1 MNDMYKSPI
10 EVIYG
15 EMQMKVENDIYKAVQ
30 NVGVN
35 VEKEELLKALAYD
48 RGQYD
53 KGYAKAIDDF
63 AEAIKH
69 EIRNCAWQF
78 SRLEESTI
86 DAIAEK
92 MKGEEHEYDKR

>member
-1 MNDMYKSPI
+1 MYKLPI

-35 VEKEELLKALAYD
+35 VDKEELLKALEHD

-53 KGYAKAIDDF
+53 EGYADGYQKAVDEFAERCKGSVVCKLIGLRAIDIDF
-63 AEAIKH
+63 
-69 EIRNCAWQF
+69 
-78 SRLEESTI
+78 
-86 DAIAEK
+86 IAER
-92 MKGEEHEYDKR
+92 MKGGKE